1 MLRFI
6 LLSFAVLAVWFWVAS
21 GGSNFEPQQITRAAP
36 KPQPEPAAQPEP
48 VVQPTPTV
56 EPAPSV
62 DPAPAPPQTA
72 PQPDPVAE
80 AIADVLAD
88 PTPEPAPEPAPAP
101 QPARIADIRY
111 VDATRV
117 NMRSGPSTDF
127 RVVDTLSR
135 GTQVQ
140 VLERDAGW
148 VLLRVSSTQLEGWMA
163 EQFLAAE

>member
-1 MLRFI
+1 MFRFI

-36 KPQPEPAAQPEP
+36 QPEPTLPQPP
-48 VVQPTPTV
+48 
-56 EPAPSV
+56 EPAPE
-62 DPAPAPPQTA
+62 APVPTPVEEPA
-72 PQPDPVAE
+72 PQPDAVAE
-80 AIADVLAD
+80 AIADVLSE
-88 PTPEPAPEPAPAP
+88 PTPAPEPQPAP
-101 QPARIADIRY
+101 TPDPAPTVDIRY

-140 VLERDAGW
+140 VLDTDAGW
-148 VLLRVSSTQLEGWMA
+148 ALLRVSSTQLEGWMS